1 MFTLWQKDDP
11 KHRTKI
17 LFHAGWTI
25 IKRLNFALTLRLKI
39 HAEWKILIQ
48 SFLIHSPNFNLN
60 AILFKTSVPWIPS
73 TFHPLLTSIK
83 LSAWNNRKRSESWP
97 KTRTHIRCTLAFRF
111 VHASNYFLKFDV
123 VSRKHKSYASSS
135 VNPASVVFVSA
146 IAWNIKQNAR
156 QAATRFFL
164 WLNFLSVHTE
174 FLTPWLRNFA
184 LTSDY
189 LQYYC
194 Y

>member
-1 MFTLWQKDDP
+1 M
-11 KHRTKI
+11 
-17 LFHAGWTI
+17 
-25 IKRLNFALTLRLKI
+25 
-39 HAEWKILIQ
+39 WKILIQ
-48 SFLIHSPNFNLN
+48 PFLIHSPNFNFI

-111 VHASNYFLKFDV
+111 VHTSNYFLKFDV
-123 VSRKHKSYASSS
+123 VSRKYKSYASSS

-164 WLNFLSVHTE
+164 WLNFLSGHTK
-174 FLTPWLRNFA
+174 FLTLWWRNFA
-184 LTSDY
+184 LSSDY
-189 LQYYC
+189 VQYYC